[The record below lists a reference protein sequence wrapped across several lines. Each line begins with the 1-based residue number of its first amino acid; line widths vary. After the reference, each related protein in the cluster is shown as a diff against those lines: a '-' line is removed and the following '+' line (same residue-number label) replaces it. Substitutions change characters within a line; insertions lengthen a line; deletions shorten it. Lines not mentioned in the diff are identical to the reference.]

1 MKEIYTKTGDK
12 GMTSLKGGVRVPKDD
27 IRIETNGMIDLLN
40 SNLGLVRAATVD
52 NAEKEFILSVQK
64 ELMIIMSHVATP
76 QGVDNQKELHCSALT
91 RKMEEQIDSL
101 PHPEGFVI
109 PGANLLSSQ
118 IHIARSTAR
127 TVERRLWTLEKK
139 YGVKEEILI
148 FFNRLSDYLFTLA
161 EKYSK

>member
-12 GMTSLKGGVRVPKDD
+12 GTTSLKGGVRVPKDD

-40 SNLGLVRAATVD
+40 SHLGLIKAATVD
-52 NAEKEFILSVQK
+52 SAEKEFILSVQK

-76 QGVDNQKELHCSALT
+76 QGVENQKELHCTTLT
-91 RKMEEQIDSL
+91 GKMEELIDGL

-109 PGANLLSSQ
+109 PGENLLSSE

-127 TVERRLWTLEKK
+127 TVERRLWTLNET
-139 YGVKEEILI
+139 YGVKEEILV
-148 FFNRLSDYLFTLA
+148 FFNRLSDWLFVLA

>member
-12 GMTSLKGGVRVPKDD
+12 GTTSLKGGVRVPKDD
-27 IRIETNGMIDLLN
+27 IRIETNGLIDLLN
-40 SNLGLVRAATVD
+40 SRLGLVRAAV
-52 NAEKEFILSVQK
+52 AEKEEKEFILSLQK

-76 QGVDNQKELHCSALT
+76 QGIENQKELHCSSLVA
-91 RKMEEQIDSL
+91 KMEEKIDSL

-109 PGANLLSSQ
+109 PGDNLLSSE

-127 TVERRLWTLEKK
+127 TVERRLWTLNNK
-139 YGVKEEILI
+139 YGIKEEILV
-148 FFNRLSDYLFTLA
+148 FFNRLSDWLFVLA